1 MKNMVNCPNW
11 KEYQGLNGWVMF
23 CSAGAFAK
31 TFTIELAEEIGCTE
45 EQRAVCMKLM
55 EQNLGYGLVPEIIK
69 VEAKRPVPA
78 KTVTHIREF
87 KVARKNLDDY
97 PEDLT
102 ARMVAEYLE
111 ISYTKALNMI
121 KSGAIPAVQSGS
133 EYKVS
138 RQKLEDWLKKAD
150 LKKAR

>member
-1 MKNMVNCPNW
+1 MENMVNCPNW
-11 KEYQGLNGWVMF
+11 KEYHGLNGWVMF

-31 TFTIELAEEIGCTE
+31 TFTSECAEEIGCTE

-69 VEAKRPVPA
+69 VEEKLPAPA
-78 KTVTHIREF
+78 KTVTHIKEF
-87 KVARKNLDDY
+87 KVSRKSLDEF
-97 PEDLT
+97 PEYLT

-121 KSGAIPAVQSGS
+121 KSGAIPGVQSGN
-133 EYKVS
+133 EYKVP
-138 RQKLEDWLKKAD
+138 RQEFADWLKKPD